1 MPDDQILS
9 EPAKRYAGHLSAMI
23 RYATVSAGREPD
35 LSAFTGIRSLLES
48 LYPLV
53 HANLE
58 KTLIDERSLLYHWK
72 GQDESNRLTPVVLLA
87 HHDVV
92 EATGAWTHPPF
103 AGEISGGQ
111 IWGRGVL
118 DNKGSLCA
126 ILEAIEH
133 LLAEGFRPRRD
144 IWLASSHEEESMG
157 DGAAKIAQY
166 LDDMSLRPLMVLDE
180 GGAVMDQMLP
190 GVAGQAAVIGV
201 AEKGYLNIR
210 ITAHSAGGHAS
221 TPPAPS
227 TIGRLAEL
235 ICTVERH
242 SPFPARFNRVT
253 RNLFRAL
260 TPRMS
265 GLLKFIFSNLW
276 LFGPF
281 MKYILPALGGEAR
294 AMVMTTCAFTMCQ
307 GSGAPNVLPE
317 TALVTANLRI
327 GVHQTSAQ
335 VLAQLERLTRP
346 RNLAIET
353 LYAHE
358 ASPAAPESG
367 PAYDLLLN
375 SLKAVFPDAI
385 PVPYIMLAAS
395 DSRHFTG
402 LTPNIYRFSPFELS
416 KELRRSIHGVD
427 ERLPAAALEKAVI
440 FYQNLIRQI

>member
-9 EPAKRYAGHLSAMI
+9 EPAQRYAGHLSAMI
-23 RYATVSAGREPD
+23 RCATVSAGRETDPA
-35 LSAFTGIRSLLES
+35 AFTGIRSLLES
-48 LYPLV
+48 IYPLV

-58 KTLIDERSLLYHWK
+58 KILIDESSLLFHWK
-72 GQDESNRLTPVVLLA
+72 GQDESSRPEPLVLLA

-92 EATGAWTHPPF
+92 EATGTWTHPPF

-111 IWGRGVL
+111 IWGRGAL

-126 ILEAIEH
+126 ILEAMEK
-133 LLAEGFRPRRD
+133 LLAEGFKPRRG
-144 IWLASSHEEESMG
+144 IWLASSHEEEPIG
-157 DGAAKIAQY
+157 DGAAKIVQY
-166 LDDMSLRPLMVLDE
+166 LDSLKIRPLMVLDE
-180 GGAVMDQMLP
+180 GGAIIDQVFP
-190 GVAGQAAVIGV
+190 GVSGQAALIGV

-221 TPPAPS
+221 TPPVPS
-227 TIGRLAEL
+227 PIGRLAEL

-242 SPFPARFNRVT
+242 PPFPACFNQVT

-265 GLLKFIFSNLW
+265 GPLKFVFNHLR

-327 GVHQTSAQ
+327 GIHQTAAQ
-335 VLAQLERLTRP
+335 VLAQLERLARP

-367 PAYDLLLN
+367 PAYDMLKN
-375 SLKAVFPDAI
+375 SLKSAFPDAI

-395 DSRHFTG
+395 DAHHFTG
-402 LTPNIYRFSPFELS
+402 LTPCVYRFSPFELS

-427 ERLPAAALEKAVI
+427 ERLPAAALEKAVG
-440 FYQNLIRQI
+440 FYRDLIRQI